1 MGLPVMLKL
10 LTDENVFP
18 STVEILRSH
27 HFDVTDIKELGLIGI
42 GDREIMDLA
51 KRERRIVVSLDLHFA
66 NIFLFPPSE
75 CPGIIVLRIKPAV
88 PAKVD
93 RAIERFLQ
101 RMDPEKI
108 KNALVIV
115 SEDKFRIRR

>member
-51 KRERRIVVSLDLHFA
+51 KSEGRNCSLAGSAFRQHFS
-66 NIFLFPPSE
+66 FPP
-75 CPGIIVLRIKPAV
+75 
-88 PAKVD
+88 
-93 RAIERFLQ
+93 Q
-101 RMDPEKI
+101 
-108 KNALVIV
+108 
-115 SEDKFRIRR
+115 